1 MKDYWLLQQFQLFL
15 AYLFPII
22 FICFFVLLCGL
33 VTWRMIRDIAALES
47 AVHLISEELDQFQ
60 ELATQTHKDDSANWR
75 WLGGLTNDV
84 VIALEELIRNIE
96 LIQSVS
102 YEYKED
108 YIQLVHKAYAAAYQL
123 RELLYDERFY

>member
-33 VTWRMIRDIAALES
+33 VTWRMARDIAALES
-47 AVHLISEELDQFQ
+47 TVRLISEELDQFQ
-60 ELATQTHKDDSANWR
+60 ELATQTLKDNSTNWR
-75 WLGGLTNDV
+75 WLRALTNDV

-96 LIQSVS
+96 LIQSKS
-102 YEYKED
+102 YEYKEE
-108 YIQLVHKAYAAAYQL
+108 YIQLIHEAYAAAYQL